1 MVEPDTDSR
10 AMQERRLR
18 ELPAQMHYLIW
29 EVRRLAPPP
38 MHHALGDWILNALA
52 LVDQLNKI
60 IEDHLAKPTSRK

>member
-1 MVEPDTDSR
+1 
-10 AMQERRLR
+10 
-18 ELPAQMHYLIW
+18 
-29 EVRRLAPPP
+29 